1 MFDSNFSNLVSFLL
15 FPVKFI
21 YERETYRTRSNVNKN
36 LSREKKNI
44 SMHVKSIESHFNY
57 YTFNYIH
64 VFSCKWNE
72 TVPHR

>member
-36 LSREKKNI
+36 LSREKK
-44 SMHVKSIESHFNY
+44 K
-57 YTFNYIH
+57 YIH
-64 VFSCKWNE
+64 AREEYRVSF
-72 TVPHR
+72 